1 MLFIKVFALV
11 SADYTGE
18 KMRYDKIR
26 CHEHESGIDK
36 NSECFKH
43 LQEHS
48 SHVFQWSVLW
58 IAPTNTLKR
67 KILEEYFING
77 TFPK

>member
-43 LQEHS
+43 LQEHLS
-48 SHVFQWSVLW
+48 RGFQ
-58 IAPTNTLKR
+58 
-67 KILEEYFING
+67 
-77 TFPK
+77 